1 MWPPYS
7 KDVSVRV
14 IVTSSRFKAECREY
28 SVRLSENS
36 MIDRMKFNALEPVN
50 SSIALK
56 LRRWMITRVRGTTL
70 PRECQESRRGCKKSA
85 VLPNMGSVQLWLACP
100 AATCRA
106 IRRRLPVDPKILSHR
121 LNVFDYGT
129 SHVSHPILPQVGR
142 VSTWSNRRVEG

>member
-28 SVRLSENS
+28 SVRLSENN
-36 MIDRMKFNALEPVN
+36 MIDRMEFNALEPVN

-70 PRECQESRRGCKKSA
+70 PRECRESRRGCKKALFFQIWEVFNFGWHAPPPHVGPSDVA
-85 VLPNMGSVQLWLACP
+85 YQWTQRFSV
-100 AATCRA
+100 
-106 IRRRLPVDPKILSHR
+106 I
-121 LNVFDYGT
+121 
-129 SHVSHPILPQVGR
+129 
-142 VSTWSNRRVEG
+142 VSTYLIMGPVMSHIQHCLR